1 MHILLLEDNL
11 RDRQLL
17 EKTLINEGLVCQIT
31 HAKSKEEF
39 QAALEQA
46 KYDLIISDFT
56 LPAYSGIAALT
67 ASRELQPD
75 TPFIFVAG
83 TIGEEKVV
91 ESLKSGA
98 TDFVLKNRLKRLGQ
112 AVRRALR
119 EAQERKE
126 RQRAEEQV
134 RVQSSA
140 LEAVA
145 NGIMLTDAAG
155 KILFGNRAFCA
166 MTGYALEE
174 ILGKNPGFLNSGK
187 HDADFFRALW
197 NTILTG
203 RVWQGE
209 LINRRKDGTLYNEEM
224 TITPIQRRNG
234 EISHFIAVKQDITQ
248 RKQRKEQLHQA
259 RKMEAIGQLA
269 GGIAHDFNNLL
280 TVIHGNVQL
289 VLMDESQLKEE
300 NRQCL
305 KQVTDATERAADLTR
320 QLLAFGR
327 KQVVQFQ
334 PLNLNHVIRN
344 FTKMLKRVIGEHVAL
359 QCCCAEDLPSVNADV
374 GMIEQILLN
383 LIVNARDAMPQ
394 GGSIIITTEAVSI
407 DASHA
412 ETHPEAQTGE
422 FVCIAVGDTG
432 TGIYP
437 EYLPRIF
444 EPFFTTKEAGKGTG
458 FGLATVY
465 GIVKQHRGW
474 IEVSSQLGNG
484 TTFKIFLPASAS
496 GAAEKS
502 TPQTKAIP
510 AGGHEKILLVED
522 DADVRIVARGVLE
535 GSGYQIWE
543 ASNGLEALNVWK
555 TNASQI
561 DLLLTDIILPGG
573 LNGWELA
580 DRLSGER
587 PGLKVILM
595 SGYNADLAGKI
606 QPHSHILPKP
616 FSLENLTETVRS
628 CLDTA
633 RPAG

>member
-17 EKTLINEGLVCQIT
+17 EKTLIKEGLVCQIT

-39 QAALEQA
+39 QAALEQSQ
-46 KYDLIISDFT
+46 YDLIISDFT
-56 LPAYSGIAALT
+56 LLAYSGIAALS

-83 TIGEEKVV
+83 TIGEEQVV

-98 TDFVLKNRLKRLGQ
+98 TDFVLKNRLNRLGP

-119 EAQERKE
+119 EAHERKE
-126 RQRAEEQV
+126 RQRAEERV

-145 NGIMLTDAAG
+145 NGIILTDAAG

-174 ILGKNPGFLNSGK
+174 ILGKTPGFLNSGK

-234 EISHFIAVKQDITQ
+234 EISHFIAVKQDITKQ
-248 RKQRKEQLHQA
+248 KQRKEQLHQA

-334 PLNLNHVIRN
+334 PLNLNHVISN
-344 FTKMLKRVIGEHVAL
+344 FTKMLTRVIGEHIAL

-394 GGSIIITTEAVSI
+394 GGSIVITTEAVSI

-444 EPFFTTKEAGKGTG
+444 EPFFTTKEAGKGSG

-474 IEVSSQLGNG
+474 IEVFSQVGNG
-484 TTFKIFLPASAS
+484 TTFKIFLPATAS
-496 GAAEKS
+496 GVAIKS

-522 DADVRIVARGVLE
+522 DADVRTVTRGVLE

-543 ASNGLEALNVWK
+543 ASNGSEALNVWK

-580 DRLSGER
+580 ERLSGER

-595 SGYNADLAGKI
+595 SGYNADLAGII
-606 QPHSHILPKP
+606 QPHSHVLPKP
-616 FSLENLTETVRS
+616 FSLESLTETVRS

-633 RPAG
+633 RPAV

>member
-11 RDRQLL
+11 CDRQLL
-17 EKTLINEGLVCQIT
+17 EKTLMNEGLVCQIT

-75 TPFIFVAG
+75 TPFIFVSE
-83 TIGEEKVV
+83 TIGEEQAV

-98 TDFVLKNRLKRLGQ
+98 ADYVLKERLNGLGQ

-119 EAQERKE
+119 EAKERKE
-126 RQRAEEQV
+126 RHRAAEQV

-145 NGIMLTDAAG
+145 NGIILTDPAG
-155 KILFGNRAFCA
+155 KILFANKAFCA

-174 ILGKNPGFLNSGK
+174 ILGKTPGFLNSGK

-209 LINRRKDGTLYNEEM
+209 LINQRKDGTFYNEEM
-224 TITPIQRRNG
+224 TITPIQGTNG
-234 EISHFIAVKQDITQ
+234 GISHFIAVKQDITK
-248 RKQRKEQLHQA
+248 RKQFKEQLHQA

-305 KQVTDATERAADLTR
+305 KQVIDATERAGNLTR

-327 KQVVQFQ
+327 KQVIQFQ
-334 PLNLNHVIRN
+334 PLNLNDVIGN
-344 FTKMLKRVIGEHVAL
+344 FTKMLKRVIGEHVVL
-359 QCCCAEDLPSVNADV
+359 QCCYAEDLPSVDADI
-374 GMIEQILLN
+374 GMIEQILIN

-394 GGSIIITTEAVSI
+394 GGSIVITTEAISI
-407 DASHA
+407 DVSRVDS
-412 ETHPEAQTGE
+412 HPEAQPGE
-422 FVCIAVGDTG
+422 FVCITVGDTG

-458 FGLATVY
+458 LGLATVY
-465 GIVKQHRGW
+465 GIVKQHQGW
-474 IEVSSQLGNG
+474 IEVSSQLGSG
-484 TTFKIFLPASAS
+484 TTFKIFLPAGAPGVKQKLVPQMKAS
-496 GAAEKS
+496 
-502 TPQTKAIP
+502 P
-510 AGGHEKILLVED
+510 AVGHEKILLVED
-522 DADVRIVARGVLE
+522 DADVRMVARDVLE
-535 GSGYQIWE
+535 ASGYQIWE

-561 DLLLTDIILPGG
+561 DLLLTDVIMPGG
-573 LNGWELA
+573 LNGRELS
-580 DRLSGER
+580 DRLRRER

-595 SGYNADLAGKI
+595 TGYSPDLMVKI
-606 QPHSHILPKP
+606 QPQSHILTKP
-616 FSLENLTETVRS
+616 FSMEGLTETVRN

-633 RPAG
+633 RR

>member
-1 MHILLLEDNL
+1 MYILLLEDNL

-17 EKTLINEGLVCQIT
+17 EKTLMNEGLVCQIT

-56 LPAYSGIAALT
+56 IPAYSGIAALT

-75 TPFIFVAG
+75 TPFIFVAE
-83 TIGEEKVV
+83 TIGEEQAV

-98 TDFVLKNRLKRLGQ
+98 ADYVLKERLNGLGQ

-119 EAQERKE
+119 EAKERKE
-126 RQRAEEQV
+126 RHRAAEQV

-145 NGIMLTDAAG
+145 NGIILTDPAG
-155 KILFGNRAFCA
+155 KILFANKAFCA

-174 ILGKNPGFLNSGK
+174 ILGKTPGFLNSGK
-187 HDADFFRALW
+187 HDADFFRELW
-197 NTILTG
+197 NTILKG

-209 LINRRKDGTLYNEEM
+209 LINRRKDGTFYNEEM
-224 TITPIQRRNG
+224 TITPIQGTNG
-234 EISHFIAVKQDITQ
+234 EISHFISVKQDITK

-305 KQVTDATERAADLTR
+305 KQVIDATERAGNLTR

-327 KQVVQFQ
+327 KQAIQFQ
-334 PLNLNHVIRN
+334 PLNLNDVIGN
-344 FTKMLKRVIGEHVAL
+344 FTKMLKRVIGEHIVL
-359 QCCCAEDLPSVNADV
+359 QCCYAEDLPSVDADV
-374 GMIEQILLN
+374 GMIEQILIN

-394 GGSIIITTEAVSI
+394 GGSIVITTEAISI
-407 DASHA
+407 DVSRVDS
-412 ETHPEAQTGE
+412 HPEAQPGE
-422 FVCIAVGDTG
+422 FVCITVGDTG

-458 FGLATVY
+458 LGLATVY
-465 GIVKQHRGW
+465 GIVKQHQGW
-474 IEVSSQLGNG
+474 IEVSSQLGSG
-484 TTFKIFLPASAS
+484 TTFKIFLPAGAPGVKQKLAPQMKASA
-496 GAAEKS
+496 AV
-502 TPQTKAIP
+502 
-510 AGGHEKILLVED
+510 GHEKILLVED
-522 DADVRIVARGVLE
+522 DADVRMVARDVLE
-535 GSGYQIWE
+535 ASGYEIWE

-555 TNASQI
+555 TNAAQI
-561 DLLLTDIILPGG
+561 DLLLTDVIMPGG
-573 LNGWELA
+573 LNGRELS
-580 DRLSGER
+580 DQLRKER

-595 SGYNADLAGKI
+595 TGYSPDLMVKI
-606 QPHSHILPKP
+606 QPQCHILTKP
-616 FSLENLTETVRS
+616 FSMEGLTETVRN
-628 CLDTA
+628 CLDMA
-633 RPAG
+633 RR

>member
-1 MHILLLEDNL
+1 M
-11 RDRQLL
+11 
-17 EKTLINEGLVCQIT
+17 NEELACQIT
-31 HAKSKEEF
+31 HAGSKAEY

-56 LPAYSGIAALT
+56 LPAYGGIAALT
-67 ASRELQPD
+67 ASRELHPD

-83 TIGEEKVV
+83 TIGEEQVV

-98 TDFVLKNRLKRLGQ
+98 TDYVLKNRLNRLGP

-119 EAQERKE
+119 EAQERKD
-126 RQRAEEQV
+126 RQRVEEQV

-174 ILGKNPGFLNSGK
+174 ILGKTPGFLNSGE

-209 LINRRKDGTLYNEEM
+209 LINRRRDGTLYNEEM
-224 TITPIQRRNG
+224 TITPIQKSNG
-234 EISHFIAVKQDITQ
+234 EISHFIAVKQDITK

-289 VLMDESQLKEE
+289 VLMDENQLKEE
-300 NRQCL
+300 TRHCL
-305 KQVTDATERAADLTR
+305 KQIINATESAADLTR

-327 KQVVQFQ
+327 KQAVQFQ
-334 PLNLNHVIRN
+334 LLNLNLIIGN
-344 FTKMLKRVIGEHVAL
+344 FTKMLKRVIGEHIAL
-359 QCCCAEDLPSVNADV
+359 RCRCAEALPFVNADI

-394 GGSIIITTEAVSI
+394 GGSIVITSEAVSI
-407 DASHA
+407 NASQA

-422 FVCIAVGDTG
+422 FVCIAVSDTG

-474 IEVSSQLGNG
+474 IEVSSQVGKG
-484 TTFKIFLPASAS
+484 TTFKVFLPASAS
-496 GAAEKS
+496 AAAKKS
-502 TPQTKAIP
+502 TPQMKAIP
-510 AGGHEKILLVED
+510 VGRHEKILLVED
-522 DADVRIVARGVLE
+522 DADVRMVTRGFLE
-535 GSGYQIWE
+535 GSGYQILE

-561 DLLLTDIILPGG
+561 DLLLTDFIMPGG

-580 DRLSGER
+580 DRLRGER
-587 PGLKVILM
+587 PSLKVILM
-595 SGYNADLAGKI
+595 SGYNSDLPGKI

-616 FSLENLTETVRS
+616 FSLESLTETVRN
-628 CLDTA
+628 CLDMA
-633 RPAG
+633 HPAG

>member
-1 MHILLLEDNL
+1 
-11 RDRQLL
+11 
-17 EKTLINEGLVCQIT
+17 
-31 HAKSKEEF
+31 
-39 QAALEQA
+39 
-46 KYDLIISDFT
+46 
-56 LPAYSGIAALT
+56 
-67 ASRELQPD
+67 
-75 TPFIFVAG
+75 
-83 TIGEEKVV
+83 
-91 ESLKSGA
+91 
-98 TDFVLKNRLKRLGQ
+98 
-112 AVRRALR
+112 
-119 EAQERKE
+119 
-126 RQRAEEQV
+126 
-134 RVQSSA
+134 
-140 LEAVA
+140 
-145 NGIMLTDAAG
+145 
-155 KILFGNRAFCA
+155 
-166 MTGYALEE
+166 
-174 ILGKNPGFLNSGK
+174 
-187 HDADFFRALW
+187 
-197 NTILTG
+197 
-203 RVWQGE
+203 
-209 LINRRKDGTLYNEEM
+209 
-224 TITPIQRRNG
+224 
-234 EISHFIAVKQDITQ
+234 
-248 RKQRKEQLHQA
+248 
-259 RKMEAIGQLA
+259 MEAIGQLA

-334 PLNLNHVIRN
+334 PFNLNHVISN
-344 FTKMLKRVIGEHVAL
+344 FTKMLKRVIGEHIAL

-394 GGSIIITTEAVSI
+394 GGSIVITTEAVSI

-444 EPFFTTKEAGKGTG
+444 EPFFTTKEAGKGAG

-484 TTFKIFLPASAS
+484 TTFKVFLPASAS
-496 GAAEKS
+496 DAAKKS

-510 AGGHEKILLVED
+510 AGRHEKILLVED
-522 DADVRIVARGVLE
+522 DADVRMVTRGFLE

-561 DLLLTDIILPGG
+561 DLLLTDVIMPGG

-587 PGLKVILM
+587 PSLKVILM
-595 SGYNADLAGKI
+595 SGYNADPAGKI

-616 FSLENLTETVRS
+616 FSLESLTETVRS
-628 CLDTA
+628 CLDTV

>member
-83 TIGEEKVV
+83 TIGEEQVV

-98 TDFVLKNRLKRLGQ
+98 TDYVLKNRLNRLGP

-119 EAQERKE
+119 EAQERKK

-134 RVQSSA
+134 HVQSSA

-174 ILGKNPGFLNSGK
+174 ILGKTPSFLNSGK

-224 TITPIQRRNG
+224 TITPIQRSNE
-234 EISHFIAVKQDITQ
+234 EISHFIAVKQDITKQ
-248 RKQRKEQLHQA
+248 KQRKEQLHQA

-289 VLMDESQLKEE
+289 VLTDESQLKEE

-305 KQVTDATERAADLTR
+305 KQVADATERAADLTR

-334 PLNLNHVIRN
+334 PLNLNHVISN
-344 FTKMLKRVIGEHVAL
+344 FTKMLKRVIGEHIAL
-359 QCCCAEDLPSVNADV
+359 QCCCAEDLPAVNADV
-374 GMIEQILLN
+374 GMIEQVLLN

-394 GGSIIITTEAVSI
+394 GGSIVIITEAVSI

-412 ETHPEAQTGE
+412 ETQPEAQTGE

-474 IEVSSQLGNG
+474 IEVSSELGKG
-484 TTFKIFLPASAS
+484 TTFKIFLPATAS
-496 GAAEKS
+496 VAAIKS

-510 AGGHEKILLVED
+510 AGGREKILLVED
-522 DADVRIVARGVLE
+522 DADVRMVTRGVLE

-543 ASNGLEALNVWK
+543 AANGLEALNVWK

-561 DLLLTDIILPGG
+561 DLLLTDVIMPGG

-595 SGYNADLAGKI
+595 SGYNADLPGKI

-616 FSLENLTETVRS
+616 FSLESLTETVRI

-633 RPAG
+633 RPTG

>member
-31 HAKSKEEF
+31 HAGSKAEY

-46 KYDLIISDFT
+46 EYDLIISDFT
-56 LPAYSGIAALT
+56 LPGYSGIAALT

-83 TIGEEKVV
+83 SIGEEQVV

-98 TDFVLKNRLKRLGQ
+98 TDFVLKNRLNRLGP
-112 AVRRALR
+112 AVHRALR
-119 EAQERKE
+119 EAHERKE
-126 RQRAEEQV
+126 RQRAEERV

-145 NGIMLTDAAG
+145 NGIILTDAAG
-155 KILFGNRAFCA
+155 KILFGNKAFCA

-174 ILGKNPGFLNSGK
+174 ILGKNPNFLNSGK
-187 HDADFFRALW
+187 HNAGFFRALW

-224 TITPIQRRNG
+224 TITPVQRSNG
-234 EISHFIAVKQDITQ
+234 EISHFIAVKQDITKQ
-248 RKQRKEQLHQA
+248 KQRKEQLHQA

-300 NRQCL
+300 NRHCL
-305 KQVTDATERAADLTR
+305 KQVTAATERAGDLTR

-334 PLNLNHVIRN
+334 PLDLNHVISN
-344 FTKMLKRVIGEHVAL
+344 FTKMLKRVIGEHIAL
-359 QCCCAEDLPSVNADV
+359 QCRCAENLPFVSADI
-374 GMIEQILLN
+374 GMIEQLLLN

-474 IEVSSQLGNG
+474 IEVTSQVGTG

-496 GAAEKS
+496 SAAKKT
-502 TPQTKAIP
+502 TPKIGTIP
-510 AGGHEKILLVED
+510 ARGHEKILLVED
-522 DADVRIVARGVLE
+522 DADVRMVTRGFLE
-535 GSGYQIWE
+535 GSGYEIWE
-543 ASNGLEALNVWK
+543 AANGLEALNVWK

-561 DLLLTDIILPGG
+561 DLLLTDFIMPGG

-580 DRLSGER
+580 DRLRGDR

-595 SGYNADLAGKI
+595 SGYNSDLSGKI

-616 FSLENLTETVRS
+616 FSWESLTETVRS

>member
-11 RDRQLL
+11 CDRQLL
-17 EKTLINEGLVCQIT
+17 EKTLMNEGLVCQIT

-75 TPFIFVAG
+75 TPFIFVSE
-83 TIGEEKVV
+83 TIGEEQAV

-98 TDFVLKNRLKRLGQ
+98 ADYVLKERLNGLGQ

-119 EAQERKE
+119 EAKERKE
-126 RQRAEEQV
+126 RHRAAEQV

-145 NGIMLTDAAG
+145 NGIILTDVAG

-174 ILGKNPGFLNSGK
+174 ILGKTPGFLNSGK

-209 LINRRKDGTLYNEEM
+209 LINQRKDGTFYNEEM
-224 TITPIQRRNG
+224 TITPIQGTNG
-234 EISHFIAVKQDITQ
+234 GISHFIAVKQDITK
-248 RKQRKEQLHQA
+248 RKQFKEQLHQA

-305 KQVTDATERAADLTR
+305 KQVIDATERAGNLTR

-327 KQVVQFQ
+327 KQVIQFQ
-334 PLNLNHVIRN
+334 PLNLNDVIGN
-344 FTKMLKRVIGEHVAL
+344 FTKMLKRVIGEHVVL
-359 QCCCAEDLPSVNADV
+359 QCCYAEDLPSVDADI
-374 GMIEQILLN
+374 GMIEQILIN

-394 GGSIIITTEAVSI
+394 GGSIVITTEAISI
-407 DASHA
+407 DVSRVDS
-412 ETHPEAQTGE
+412 HPEAQPGE
-422 FVCIAVGDTG
+422 FVCITVGDTG
-432 TGIYP
+432 MGIYP

-458 FGLATVY
+458 LGLATVY
-465 GIVKQHRGW
+465 GIVKQHQGW
-474 IEVSSQLGNG
+474 IEVSSQLGSG
-484 TTFKIFLPASAS
+484 TTFKIFLPAGAPGVKQKLVPQMKAS
-496 GAAEKS
+496 
-502 TPQTKAIP
+502 P
-510 AGGHEKILLVED
+510 AVGHEKILLVED
-522 DADVRIVARGVLE
+522 DADVRMVARDVLE
-535 GSGYQIWE
+535 ASGYQIWE

-561 DLLLTDIILPGG
+561 DLLLTDVIMPGG
-573 LNGWELA
+573 LNGRELS
-580 DRLSGER
+580 DRLRRER

-595 SGYNADLAGKI
+595 TGYSPDLMVKI
-606 QPHSHILPKP
+606 QPQSHILTKP
-616 FSLENLTETVRS
+616 FSMEGLTETVRN

-633 RPAG
+633 RR

>member
-17 EKTLINEGLVCQIT
+17 EKTLMNEGLVCQIT

-56 LPAYSGIAALT
+56 IPAYSGIAALT

-75 TPFIFVAG
+75 TPFIFVAE
-83 TIGEEKVV
+83 TIGEEQAV

-98 TDFVLKNRLKRLGQ
+98 ADYVLKERLNGLGQ

-119 EAQERKE
+119 EAKERKE
-126 RQRAEEQV
+126 QHRAAEQV

-145 NGIMLTDAAG
+145 NGIILTDPAG
-155 KILFGNRAFCA
+155 KILFANKAFCA

-174 ILGKNPGFLNSGK
+174 ILGKTPGFLNSGK
-187 HDADFFRALW
+187 HDADFFRELW
-197 NTILTG
+197 NTILKG

-209 LINRRKDGTLYNEEM
+209 LINRRKDGTFYNEEM
-224 TITPIQRRNG
+224 TITPIQGTNG
-234 EISHFIAVKQDITQ
+234 EISHFISVKQDITK

-305 KQVTDATERAADLTR
+305 KQVIDATERAGNLTR

-327 KQVVQFQ
+327 KQVIQFQ
-334 PLNLNHVIRN
+334 PLNLNDVIGN
-344 FTKMLKRVIGEHVAL
+344 FTKMLKRVIGEHIVL
-359 QCCCAEDLPSVNADV
+359 QCCYAEDLPSVDADV
-374 GMIEQILLN
+374 GMIEQILIN

-394 GGSIIITTEAVSI
+394 GGSIVITTEAISI
-407 DASHA
+407 DVSRVDS
-412 ETHPEAQTGE
+412 HPEAQPGE
-422 FVCIAVGDTG
+422 FVCITVGDTG

-458 FGLATVY
+458 LGLATVY
-465 GIVKQHRGW
+465 GIVKQHQGW
-474 IEVSSQLGNG
+474 IEVSSQLGSG
-484 TTFKIFLPASAS
+484 TTFKIFLPAGAPGVKQKLVPQMKAS
-496 GAAEKS
+496 
-502 TPQTKAIP
+502 P
-510 AGGHEKILLVED
+510 AVGHEKILLVED
-522 DADVRIVARGVLE
+522 DADVRMVARDVLE
-535 GSGYQIWE
+535 ASGYQIWE

-561 DLLLTDIILPGG
+561 DLLLTDVIMPGG
-573 LNGWELA
+573 LNGRELS
-580 DRLSGER
+580 DRLRKER

-595 SGYNADLAGKI
+595 TGYSPDLMVKI
-606 QPHSHILPKP
+606 QPQCHILTKP
-616 FSLENLTETVRS
+616 FSMEGLTETVRN

-633 RPAG
+633 RR